1 MARPA
6 EPTSLGRFL
15 AYPSG
20 ASGSV
25 APFWLASSPGSG
37 HRVRMNAACK
47 RAFLATIE
55 AILER
60 AVIPANCG
68 TYPPNG
74 VDFKT
79 VQLDATYADALIN
92 LYPWNGTTY
101 RAGIGAKLAR
111 GMPKD
116 EWEHIVRFAAQLWAA
131 PSKDIPCGTVY
142 AWQERMLTCTT
153 NGFVE
158 ILSGNPGEWASAM
171 QPPFQV
177 ATWRSDYAA
186 LNGMLPQLRPWGDYP
201 GGNVLSPIYLWPFSS
216 LHDLGAPAYSPEDI
230 FDAMLSESQLNGTPA
245 PLVEGHDGNWFGSTS
260 GAMIGSQSDAITA
273 RRSSAAWAVLQAML
287 ANMYITHL
295 AFPYS
300 WWLNTVIV
308 RRIVTRYVSMDEDGT
323 VVVEEDV
330 NGTFSESGMGNS
342 AVGAYSWKNRDSGL
356 PTIQCVFSCLD
367 EDAPDL
373 AVTTRPQDGWRTI
386 GSTLQQFLS
395 FDSVT
400 PGAATIEMAYEM
412 TTGISSVDAA
422 NGYAYPAPGCREY
435 VAAYGGVTFVDCEAF
450 TSSAQNEQNYTRWC
464 VMQETGGYDL
474 SNPVRD
480 HLSRLLNRIPSW
492 PFPSVAACPS
502 TLPGDT
508 RTFWNG
514 WEVYYPDAPNIQ
526 VDGQPAYFP
535 TRFRNVTFGT
545 SGYIPISHDGADRV
559 WKSSEQYEVIFANAQ
574 HAFPDWDSLSY
585 PDRTFWITNTGT
597 AMAAHTWN
605 FKAMPK
611 Q

>member
-20 ASGSV
+20 VSWSV

-116 EWEHIVRFAAQLWAA
+116 EWEHIVRFAAALWAS

-142 AWQERMLTCTT
+142 AWQTSMLDYNTAGWIDSAFSEPTCSDVSFCVADDSYAL
-153 NGFVE
+153 GGP
-158 ILSGNPGEWASAM
+158 IL
-171 QPPFQV
+171 
-177 ATWRSDYAA
+177 
-186 LNGMLPQLRPWGDYP
+186 LRLWGDYP
-201 GGNVLSPIYLWPFSS
+201 GTAGGYPIAEWVADTLNA
-216 LHDLGAPAYSPEDI
+216 LGAPVFSPSMTPSGFADYN
-230 FDAMLSESQLNGTPA
+230 LNGSPA
-245 PLVEGHDGNWFGSTS
+245 PLQSGNMGNWFGSTS

-342 AVGAYSWKNRDSGL
+342 AVGAYSWMNLDSGL
-356 PTIQCVFSCLD
+356 PTIQCVFFCLD
-367 EDAPDL
+367 EEAEAL

-386 GSTLQQFLS
+386 GSALQPYLS
-395 FDSVT
+395 FGSVT

-435 VAAYGGVTFVDCEAF
+435 VDAYGGVTFVDCEAF
-450 TSSAQNEQNYTRWC
+450 TSSAQNEQDYTRWC

-480 HLSRLLNRIPSW
+480 HLSRLLNRIPAW
-492 PFPSVAACPS
+492 PFPSVAACPA
-502 TLPGDT
+502 TLSGDT
-508 RTFWNG
+508 STFWNG

-526 VDGQPAYFP
+526 VNGQSAYFP

-545 SGYIPISHDGADRV
+545 SGYIPISHDDADRA
-559 WKSSEQYEVIFANAQ
+559 WKSSAQYEVIFANAQ

-597 AMAAHTWN
+597 AMAAHAWN